1 MRRRWSALL
10 QRAAILFVAVLL
22 PLAIGFVWFAG
33 NLPPPASDDAQT
45 DAIVVLTG
53 GSDRIS
59 TGISLLEA
67 GRGKRLFVSG
77 VHHGVDVAE
86 LLKLAHANNPSGP
99 PPDPGLAQ
107 RIDLGH
113 AAGDTVGNAIE
124 TADWMHANHFRTMR
138 LVTADYHMRRAL
150 IDFRITAPDIE
161 IWPHP
166 VRPPVTGAGRWWRD
180 RATFDL
186 LLAEYGKY
194 IIAKW
199 RYVFAHLT
207 GAV

>member
-1 MRRRWSALL
+1 MTRRWTGGAW
-10 QRAAILFVAVLL
+10 RAAVLVVAILT
-22 PLAIGFVWFAG
+22 PLAVGFVWFAD
-33 NLPPPASDDAQT
+33 NLPQPTSDIAQT

-86 LLKLAHANNPSGP
+86 LLKLARANSVAAAS
-99 PPDPGLAQ
+99 DQELAS

-113 AAGDTVGNAIE
+113 AAGDTVGNAVE
-124 TADWMHANHFRTMR
+124 TADWMRANHFHTMR

-161 IWPHP
+161 IWPNP
-166 VRPPVTGAGRWWRD
+166 VRPPSTGAGRWWHD
-180 RATFDL
+180 RATFEL

-194 IIAKW
+194 IVAKW
-199 RYVFAHLT
+199 RYIFAHLT
-207 GAV
+207 GVV

>member
-1 MRRRWSALL
+1 MKRSWTAAARRA
-10 QRAAILFVAVLL
+10 AVLL
-22 PLAIGFVWFAG
+22 IAVLIPLIAGFVWFAN
-33 NLPPPASDDAQT
+33 NLPEPASDATPT

-59 TGISLLEA
+59 TGIALLAA

-77 VHHGVDVAE
+77 VHHGVDVPE
-86 LLKLAHANNPSGP
+86 LLKLARAVPGAPAADPS
-99 PPDPGLAQ
+99 LAT

-113 AAGDTVGNAIE
+113 GAGDTVGNAVE

-150 IDFRITAPDIE
+150 IDFRIAAPDNE
-161 IWPHP
+161 IWPNP
-166 VRPPVTGAGRWWRD
+166 ERPPNTGAGRWWRN

-194 IIAKW
+194 IVAKW
-199 RYVFAHLT
+199 RYVVANLT
-207 GAV
+207 GEV

>member
-1 MRRRWSALL
+1 MNRSWTVAAS
-10 QRAAILFVAVLL
+10 RAAILSGAILL
-22 PLAIGFVWFAG
+22 PLVVGFIWFAD
-33 NLPPPASDDAQT
+33 NLPKPAFDDTQT

-59 TGISLLEA
+59 TGIALLAA

-77 VHHGVDVAE
+77 VHRGVEVAE
-86 LLKLAHANNPSGP
+86 LLKLAHAGP
-99 PPDPGLAQ
+99 AAPPADPELVS

-113 AAGDTVGNAIE
+113 AAGDTVGNATE
-124 TADWMHANHFRTMR
+124 TAEWMHANHFRTMR

-150 IDFRITAPDIE
+150 IEFRITAPDIE
-161 IWPHP
+161 IWPNP
-166 VRPPVTGAGRWWRD
+166 VRPPSTGSGRWWRD
-180 RATFDL
+180 KATFDL
-186 LLAEYGKY
+186 LVAEYGKY
-194 IIAKW
+194 IVAKW